1 MKKFLQDN
9 WIILT
14 LGLAFVTSTILAV
27 RNNAI
32 IEQNHMT
39 LQQTELVQQTTRV
52 ILTQIMHGVDLGVRG
67 YGHTQDEQMLIP
79 YREAIQV
86 TPVTFKRIDSL
97 LAIQNYAKR
106 EDANEVM
113 AEVQA
118 YIAMSKTM
126 IDQAKSGDMPGFIA
140 TLKED
145 RGYNVWKKYSAF
157 STPLFEYEQKLA
169 SESLS
174 DYKSAIHEN
183 LILQFLILILGL
195 PMLYMFVARVNRE
208 RQRRKA
214 VLSEVD
220 AADRKYVFNDGVT
233 LEVFSEEINTRSV
246 SHVRQASDFVAA
258 LEKGEYD
265 VKWSGLNDQNENL
278 NQGTLAGKL
287 IGLRE
292 KLLSLKTEDERRN
305 WTNEGLAQFS
315 ELVRTHQHT
324 IDKLHTQS
332 IAYLTKYLK
341 AQQGG
346 IFVLQGDEGDE
357 YLELAGC
364 YAFDKRKFVQKRVN
378 IGDGLIGQTFLEGQ
392 PVRMTNVP
400 QGYTHITSGLGD
412 ANPTCITIIPMRN
425 EDKTVAV
432 AEFASFNKIE
442 AHHVLFLQKAGEFL
456 AAAIVSWRNTQK
468 MQALLK

>member
-1 MKKFLQDN
+1 MKKFLQN
-9 WIILT
+9 NCIIMT
-14 LGLAFVTSTILAV
+14 LGLAFITSTILAV

-32 IEQNHMT
+32 IEQNHVI
-39 LQQTELVQQTTRV
+39 LQQTELVQQTTRI

-79 YREAIQV
+79 YREAIQIM
-86 TPVTFKRIDSL
+86 PATFKRIDSL
-97 LAIQNYAKR
+97 LSIQNYERR
-106 EDANEVM
+106 EDANQVM
-113 AEVQA
+113 AEVQD
-118 YIAMSKTM
+118 YITMSKTM

-145 RGYNVWKKYSAF
+145 RGYNVWKQYSAF

-174 DYKSAIHEN
+174 DYKSAIRQN

-195 PMLYMFVARVNRE
+195 PMLYMFVTRVNRE

-220 AADRKYVFNDGVT
+220 VADRKYVFNDGVT
-233 LEVFSEEINTRSV
+233 LATLSEEINTRSV
-246 SHVRQASDFVAA
+246 NHVRQASDFVAA

-265 VKWSGLNDQNENL
+265 VKWNGLNDQNENL

-292 KLLSLKTEDERRN
+292 KLLSVKIEDERRN

-324 IDKLHTQS
+324 IETLHTQS

-346 IFVLQGDEGDE
+346 LFILQGDEGEE

-364 YAFDKRKFVQKRVN
+364 YAFDKRKFVEKRVN
-378 IGDGLIGQTFLEGQ
+378 IGDGLVGQAFLERQ
-392 PVRMTNVP
+392 PIRLTDVP
-400 QGYTHITSGLGD
+400 QGYTHITSGLGY
-412 ANPTCITIIPMRN
+412 ANPTCITIIPMQHG
-425 EDKTVAV
+425 EKTVAV
-432 AEFASFNKIE
+432 AEFASFDRIE
-442 AHHVLFLQKAGEFL
+442 SHHVLFLQKAGEFL
-456 AAAIVSWRNTQK
+456 AAAIVQWRNTQK
-468 MQALLK
+468 MQTLLR